1 MVKGYLIKSDDL
13 YTIRQINIALLKLP
27 KEMAYFIS
35 SKNPLEVQITPAT
48 DKVKLAMYKD
58 KLTGSKGAAVK
69 KQYLNVI
76 VPFFR
81 QYIRNIKK
89 MEVIVYD

>member
-1 MVKGYLIKSDDL
+1 MVKGFIIKSSHL
-13 YTIRQINIALLKLP
+13 ATMRGINIGLAKLP
-27 KEMAYFIS
+27 AEMSFKIS
-35 SKNPLEVQITPAT
+35 SVNPLEVIITPST

-58 KLTGSKGAAVK
+58 KLTGPNGPAVK

-76 VPFFR
+76 KPCFR
-81 QYIRNIKK
+81 QHIRDIRQ

>member
-1 MVKGYLIKSDDL
+1 MVKGFIVKSTDL
-13 YTIRQINIALLKLP
+13 ATIRQIKIALIHLP
-27 KEMAYFIS
+27 VEMDHVIS
-35 SKNPLEVQITPAT
+35 SNNPLEVIITPAT

-58 KLTGSKGAAVK
+58 KLTGPNGPAVK

-76 VPFFR
+76 KPFFR
-81 QYIRNIKK
+81 QHIRDIRK

>member
-1 MVKGYLIKSDDL
+1 MVKGFIVKSSDL
-13 YTIRQINIALLKLP
+13 ATMRGINIGLAKLP
-27 KEMAYFIS
+27 MEMTFKIINV
-35 SKNPLEVQITPAT
+35 NPLEVNITPAT

-58 KLTGSKGAAVK
+58 KLTGPKGAAVK

-76 VPFFR
+76 KPFFR
-81 QYIRNIKK
+81 QHIRDIKK